1 MGFSLKEYLTGNG
14 ARDAQTRRLSLRA
27 NALWNSVGSVFYQGC
42 QWLLTV
48 LVVKVSAGY
57 ADAGTLA
64 YAMTIGNI
72 FSPIAVYGM
81 RVFQVSDV
89 KNRYSQSAYFG
100 FKYLTMA
107 LAAIVSAVYACAITS
122 NLPLLVTVLLYLFFK
137 ADESLSISAYAV
149 DQKAYRMDYIGVSQ
163 LLRGVA
169 SLLGFAGTLYLTHD
183 INAAVIAMTLMCF
196 AITLLYDLPHASRFG
211 SVLPSISKTEAF
223 GLLKSCLPIVLS
235 NVFCGMVVSVVRQYF
250 GNIAGT
256 EPLGIYASVATPSVI
271 VQLLASYLYNP
282 AIAPLAEKWQSGNLV
297 TFKRAL
303 LKVVGAMGA
312 ACLAMIAVLSLF
324 GNALL
329 VLFYGQEISNY
340 SYLLPMV
347 MVSTALIAYMWFAT
361 DLFVVMRQLVDPLI
375 ASAIALAASCAS
387 MVPMVSAFGMA
398 GVNYAIVIGLAL
410 GIVFFCIRLFACL
423 RQRASE
429 ID

>member
-27 NALWNSVGSVFYQGC
+27 NTLWNSVGSVFYQGC

-211 SVLPSISKTEAF
+211 SVLPSISKT
-223 GLLKSCLPIVLS
+223 VLS

-250 GNIAGT
+250 GIIAGT
-256 EPLGIYASVATPSVI
+256 ESLGIYASVATPSVI

-410 GIVFFCIRLFACL
+410 GIVFFCIRLFARL